1 MISKI
6 VKTIILIFTVFGLS
20 YGIVSNQ
27 PLIDSSSLF
36 RTSLM
41 HTLYIILSL
50 YLMYN
55 FYKKEEKIPAI
66 LTLIIFILLI
76 IYIFLPYQLMSK
88 ISISGIW
95 HTYNLDNKRFLNG
108 ITQTLSKI
116 VLTFLFSGGLTFF
129 IFQALKNKYIT
140 SICIIF

>member
-6 VKTIILIFTVFGLS
+6 VKTIILIFIVFGLS

-27 PLIDSSSLF
+27 PLIDSTSLF
-36 RTSLM
+36 RNSLM

-55 FYKKEEKIPAI
+55 FHKKEEKIPAL

-76 IYIFLPYQLMSK
+76 IYIFLPY
-88 ISISGIW
+88 
-95 HTYNLDNKRFLNG
+95 
-108 ITQTLSKI
+108 
-116 VLTFLFSGGLTFF
+116 
-129 IFQALKNKYIT
+129 
-140 SICIIF
+140 